1 MGGEGEGWNQAG
13 AERATGWLRR
23 ATGGAPP
30 ATLADLEAARLR
42 LLSEGNFLA
51 GEEERSG
58 AAGLVEEFEFGADLI
73 VRAPCPY
80 SSPYRAQIPRA
91 TGQPPKTAPKARVG
105 TRGGAALAL
114 QGLRAQEPAGV
125 GPQGDAAGGRR
136 AGSGGSEPGT
146 SASAEPQARGGGLRA
161 LERTPR
167 EGSGP
172 GEADVDRVLRFW
184 QGLQPLQGEG
194 AEQLAVAVVRLVSDG
209 TDEGALGAE
218 LFEMLGD
225 AAVEF
230 ISEVVQDRRAIL
242 ESLERCIERA
252 KRASRIGDGGREGA
266 GRGLVKP
273 AFGQIVTVKSE
284 TDRAFEKLGRR
295 EMRRKKRA
303 AEMDCVEWLETN
315 GISQLLSMCMEEKET
330 TPTEAYKTEE
340 LDALM
345 GTGDSFPHW
354 TKTALAKDAK
364 KTLHP
369 GWEEVFIPAK
379 APAPIPESERRVA
392 ITELDDWAQ
401 KAFKGY
407 EYLNRIQSRIF
418 ETAYFSN
425 DNVLVCAPTGAGK
438 TNIAMLTVLHEVRQN
453 LEDGALRK
461 DDFKIVYVAPMKAL
475 AAEVTATF
483 SKRLQPLQLQVREL
497 TGDMQL
503 TKQELHETQMIVTT
517 PEKWDV
523 VTRKGGDV
531 SAAALVRLLIIDEV
545 HLLNDERGAVIEAL
559 VARTKRQVETAQS
572 MIRIVGLSATL
583 PNYKD
588 VASFL
593 GVNPDSGLFFFDGSY
608 RPVPLDQTFIGVT
621 PRNFMERNQKMNE
634 ICFKK
639 AVDSLERG
647 HQMMVFVHARKETVK
662 TGRSLSDMA
671 QVKQQATLFDCSSNP
686 QYGMAIK
693 DVGRSKNKELQEL
706 FPHGIGVHHAGMLRS
721 DRSLTERLF
730 RNGLLKV
737 LVCTATLAWGV
748 NLPAHTVVIKG
759 TQYYDPSKGAFVE
772 ISILDVMQIF
782 GRAGRPQFDTSG
794 EANIITT
801 QDQLSRYISLAT
813 RATPIESQFS
823 KGLVDNLNAELVLG
837 TVTNTKEACTW
848 LGYTYLSVR
857 MRKNPL
863 AYGLPWNVLDLDP
876 TLQDSRQGLIVDAAR
891 TLSKRKMAVFDE
903 RSGNLYITELG
914 RIASHFYLQNSSI
927 ETYNE
932 RLKEHMSM
940 PELLE
945 MVSLSAE
952 FENIKAREDEVLELE
967 RLGRKACQVD
977 VRGGAASSHG
987 KVNILLQSYISCA
1000 KVEVFSLVM
1009 DMAYVGD
1016 NAPRIARALF
1026 ELCLRRG
1033 WCSMAD
1039 MLLGLCKGLE
1049 RRVWPH
1055 SHPLYQMPF
1064 LIRPEVTQ
1072 RLEERGLT
1080 YERLYDMSSKEIG
1093 AALRMPHGGGA
1104 VRDAVESLPQIEVEA
1119 SVQPITRSVLRVV
1132 LTLWPVF
1139 RWKERLHGNSTR
1151 WVIWVE
1157 DQNNEHIYHNEFW
1170 SLGKKMMAQEEG
1182 HKVAFTIPIFEPLPP
1197 QYYVRV
1203 ISDSWLGAEAWL
1215 ELSLKDLILP
1225 ERHPPH
1231 TELLDLT
1238 PLPRSALQNPAYE
1251 KLYEGRFTHFNPIQT
1266 QAFHVLH
1273 NSDHNVLMGAPTG
1286 SGKTVCSELAILRA
1300 FTMYPEKK
1308 IVYIAPLKAL
1318 VRERVDDWRRGL
1330 CRSLGKRL
1338 VELTGDFT
1346 PDMRALMA
1354 SDLIVATPE
1363 KWDGISRNWK
1373 TRSYVRQIALLV
1385 IDEIHLLGQD
1395 RGPALEVIISRMR
1408 HIAAHTG
1415 SETRFIGLSTALSNA
1430 RDLADW
1436 LGIPR
1441 DAKGNGVGLYN
1452 FRPSVRPVPLEAHI
1466 QGYPGKFYCP
1476 RMATMNKPAYAAIQ
1490 THSSAKPVLIF
1501 VSSRRQTRL
1510 TALDLIAYAA
1520 SDDNPSQFVHMPE
1533 QELSTA
1539 VESVRDSAL
1548 KHTLQFGIGL
1558 HHAGLRE
1565 PDRKLV
1571 ERLYVEQKIQIL
1583 VATSTL
1589 AWGVNTPTHLVII
1602 KGTEFFDAPSRR
1614 YVDFPITDVLQM
1626 MGRAGRPQYD
1636 KSGIAVIMVHEP
1648 KKSFY
1653 KKFLYEPFPVES
1665 SLPEV
1670 FSDHLNAEVVSGAVR
1685 TKQDVVDY
1693 LTWTFFFRRLVQN
1706 PSYYNLEGT
1715 KHAEIN
1721 EFLSAMV
1728 EDSLSDLKKAGCVGV
1743 DDETD
1748 SLSPTAM
1755 GRVASAYYLKHLTM
1769 AVFSEGMH
1777 ERMEVE
1783 ELLHLLCSATEYDE
1797 TPVRHNEDQVNV
1809 AFSEA
1814 IKAAGGWAVDK
1825 RSMDDP
1831 HTKVNLLLQAHFCRL
1846 QMPMS
1851 DYVTDLK
1858 GVLDQSS
1865 RILQAIIDV
1874 ACEKGWL
1881 TTALNAMVLV
1891 QMIAQSMW
1899 HNVNSCKVLPG
1910 VTDAVAARLTRSGY
1924 PFLAPLLER
1933 AFSEPRNLKRALQKY
1948 EGLTPKHQDEIMRVC
1963 DRLPVVQVVC
1973 ALGQSNDEGIV
1984 SLDVKCKRLNASAKG
1999 GLAYAPRFPKV
2010 REESLWLVVGDGECN
2025 ELLAM
2030 KRVAL
2035 RRQTVSKITIL
2046 LRDLSRSPTRRVTLF
2061 LIHDSYLGLDQELSL
2076 EGLLGGLIG
2085 TCRSA
2090 EGYDSDGSDDSFWL
2104 DDPGVVAEVTR
2115 AS

>member
-1 MGGEGEGWNQAG
+1 MGRG
-13 AERATGWLRR
+13 AEGAGPPAPGRATGWLRR
-23 ATGGAPP
+23 AAGGPPP
-30 ATLADLEAARLR
+30 AALADLEAARLA
-42 LLSEGNFLA
+42 LPAGGSGGPEGA
-51 GEEERSG
+51 G
-58 AAGLVEEFEFGADLI
+58 AAAAPAAAGGSAEFGAELEI
-73 VRAPCPY
+73 RSPCPY
-80 SSPYRAQIPRA
+80 RVAYRAQVPQA
-91 TGQPPKTAPKARVG
+91 SVPPPTAARKAG
-105 TRGGAALAL
+105 SQGGAAAAL
-114 QGLRAQEPAGV
+114 QGLRAREPVPPPRAGA
-125 GPQGDAAGGRR
+125 GSAAAGR
-136 AGSGGSEPGT
+136 SQPGGN
-146 SASAEPQARGGGLRA
+146 ASAEPPGALPPQQGGFRA
-161 LERTPR
+161 LERDPR

-184 QGLQPLQGEG
+184 EALQPLQGEG
-194 AEQLAVAVVRLVSDG
+194 AEQLAVAVVRLMAD
-209 TDEGALGAE
+209 TADDGALAAA

-230 ISEVVQDRRAIL
+230 ISGVVQERRSVL
-242 ESLERCIERA
+242 ESLERCVERA
-252 KRASRIGDGGREGA
+252 KRASGAGMGGGEGPGARA
-266 GRGLVKP
+266 GRGLVQP

-295 EMRRKKRA
+295 EARRKKRA
-303 AEMDCVEWLETN
+303 AGMHSVEWLEAN
-315 GISQLLSMCMEEKET
+315 GISTLLALCMEEKQE
-330 TPTEAYKTEE
+330 PAAANPYETEE

-345 GTGDSFPHW
+345 GTGDSLPHW

-364 KTLHP
+364 KTLHA

-379 APAPIPESERRVA
+379 PPAPIPESERRVA
-392 ITELDDWAQ
+392 ITELDAWAQ

-418 ETAYFSN
+418 ETAYFNN

-483 SKRLQPLQLQVREL
+483 SKRLEPLQLQVREL

-503 TKQELHETQMIVTT
+503 TKQELQQTQMIVTT

-593 GVNPDSGLFFFDGSY
+593 GVNPESGLFFFDGSY

-647 HQMMVFVHARKETVK
+647 HQVMVFVHARKETVK
-662 TGRSLSDMA
+662 TGRAMSDMA
-671 QVKQQATLFDCSSNP
+671 QVKQQAALFDCSSNP
-686 QYGMAIK
+686 QFGVATK
-693 DVGRSKNKELQEL
+693 DVGRSKNRELQEL

-730 RNGLLKV
+730 RNGLLKI

-837 TVTNTKEACTW
+837 TVTNTKEACAW

-876 TLQDSRQGLIVDAAR
+876 TLQDSRQGLVVDAAR

-903 RSGNLYITELG
+903 RSGNMYITELG

-945 MVSLSAE
+945 MISLSSE

-967 RLGRKACQVD
+967 RLGRKACNVD

-987 KVNILLQSYISCA
+987 KVNILLQSYISYA

-1016 NAPRIARALF
+1016 NAPRITRALF

-1055 SHPLYQMPF
+1055 SHPLYQMPA
-1064 LIRPEVTQ
+1064 LIRPDVTQ
-1072 RLEERGLT
+1072 KLEERGLT
-1080 YERLYDMSSKEIG
+1080 YDRLYDMSAKEIG

-1104 VRDAVESLPQIEVEA
+1104 VRDAVESLPQIEIEA

-1139 RWKERLHGNSTR
+1139 RWKDRLHGNSTR

-1157 DQNNEHIYHNEFW
+1157 DQSNEHIYHNEFW
-1170 SLGKKMMAQEEG
+1170 SLGKKMMAQENG

-1273 NSDHNVLMGAPTG
+1273 YSDHNVLMGAPTG

-1300 FTMYPEKK
+1300 FSAHPEKK
-1308 IVYIAPLKAL
+1308 VVYIAPLKAL

-1330 CRSLGKRL
+1330 CRALGKRL

-1373 TRSYVRQIALLV
+1373 TRSYVRQISLLV

-1415 SETRFIGLSTALSNA
+1415 SDTRFVGLSTALSNA

-1441 DAKGNGVGLYN
+1441 DSKGNGVGLYN

-1490 THSSAKPVLIF
+1490 THSPGKPVLIF

-1520 SDDNPSQFVHMPE
+1520 ADDNPSQFVHMPE
-1533 QELSTA
+1533 RELCAA
-1539 VESVRDSAL
+1539 VEAVRDSSL

-1571 ERLYVEQKIQIL
+1571 ERLYVEQKIQVL

-1665 SLPEV
+1665 SLPDV
-1670 FSDHLNAEVVSGAVR
+1670 FSDHLNAEIVSGAVR
-1685 TKQDVVDY
+1685 TKQDIVDY
-1693 LTWTFFFRRLVQN
+1693 LTWTFFFRRVVQN

-1715 KHAEIN
+1715 EHSEIN
-1721 EFLSAMV
+1721 EFLSTMV
-1728 EDSLSDLKKAGCVGV
+1728 EDSLNDLVHAGCVELE
-1743 DDETD
+1743 DDSDAVHST
-1748 SLSPTAM
+1748 PM
-1755 GRVASAYYLKHLTM
+1755 GRVASDYYLKHLTLG
-1769 AVFSEGMH
+1769 VFSDSMH
-1777 ERMEVE
+1777 DRMEVE
-1783 ELLHLLCSATEYDE
+1783 ELLHLLCAATEYDE
-1797 TPVRHNEDQVNV
+1797 TPVRHNEDEVNLS
-1809 AFSEA
+1809 FSEA
-1814 IKAAGGWAVDK
+1814 IRAAGGWAVDK

-1899 HNVNSCKVLPG
+1899 HNVSSCMVLPG
-1910 VTDAVAARLTRSGY
+1910 VDESVAAKLANSGF
-1924 PFLAPLLER
+1924 PFLAPLVES
-1933 AFSEPRNLKRALQKY
+1933 AFADARNLKRVLQKCQ
-1948 EGLTPKHQDEIMRVC
+1948 GLSPKEREEVSRVC
-1963 DRLPVVQVVC
+1963 NRLPVVQAVC
-1973 ALGQSNDEGIV
+1973 STSQDKDVI
-1984 SLDVKCKRLNASAKG
+1984 SLEVECKRLNAPVKG
-1999 GLAYAPRFPKV
+1999 NLAYAPKFPKV
-2010 REESLWLVVGDGECN
+2010 REESLWLVVGDGESN

-2030 KRVAL
+2030 KRVPL
-2035 RRQTVSKITIL
+2035 RRQISAKVT
-2046 LRDLSRSPTRRVTLF
+2046 LRREGLSRSPTRRVTLF
-2061 LIHDSYLGLDQELSL
+2061 LVHGSYLGLDQEISL
-2076 EGLLGGLIG
+2076 EGLLEGLIP
-2085 TCRSA
+2085 RA
-2090 EGYDSDGSDDSFWL
+2090 EDGYGSDSSDDSFWL
-2104 DDPGVVAEVTR
+2104 DGPDDPPGPSA
-2115 AS
+2115 A